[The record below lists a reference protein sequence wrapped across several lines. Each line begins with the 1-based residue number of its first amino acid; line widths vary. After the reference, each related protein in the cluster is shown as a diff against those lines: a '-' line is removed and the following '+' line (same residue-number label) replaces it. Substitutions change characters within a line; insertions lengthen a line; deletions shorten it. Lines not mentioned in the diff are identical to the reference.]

1 MSINNCCFSSSFSNN
16 DSNITSQRNFLKKK
30 KIDISLLH
38 NKLNNI
44 KKSNKNN
51 IKYQTNS
58 SNIYKNIALKRN
70 INTKN
75 ESISLNDISS
85 LNKFSQDNIEIKPK
99 YKKNKKVISPDP
111 NKYSNAVLFKNRIS
125 KHIKLSS
132 RNKSGQ
138 DKDKMIL
145 GNNLNSSG
153 NDMLNNKNEL
163 INKYKYNLKNQFLT
177 PPRKRLYIYN
187 FDSYKKLNKNQSYY
201 INNNLL
207 SAHPNTK
214 KEKDPNIFL
223 TRVNSAFIL
232 PKINT
237 INIDKNSSFSSINTK
252 KKDKNLINQNLKKF
266 LLKIKKKFLPKKR
279 ILLSSYK
286 LPSIIKNNKN
296 LVNMPNSCIHK
307 LEYGN
312 SIIFVKTHL
321 DGLDEEKKR
330 KEKKTKSMKKYE
342 INEGYVDLNVLNS
355 GNNISFK
362 TNLILKDGLYFYEFN
377 KYGRME
383 TVEEKVHKIK
393 KDKKEFKK
401 LLERYSK
408 NEVFKSLENQDF
420 EFKIKRN
427 YGADPIINKNIYRDL
442 YHMLFKNKQ
451 L

>member
-1 MSINNCCFSSSFSNN
+1 MSIHNCCFSSSFRNN
-16 DSNITSQRNFLKKK
+16 DTNIKSQRNPLKKR

-44 KKSNKNN
+44 KKSDKNN

-70 INTKN
+70 INSKD
-75 ESISLNDISS
+75 ESISLNDTSS
-85 LNKFSQDNIEIKPK
+85 LNKISQDNIVIKPK
-99 YKKNKKVISPDP
+99 YKKFKKVISPDP
-111 NKYSNAVLFKNRIS
+111 NKYSNAVLFKNKIS
-125 KHIKLSS
+125 KHFKLSS

-153 NDMLNNKNEL
+153 NDILKNKNEL
-163 INKYKYNLKNQFLT
+163 IDKYKYNLKNHFLT
-177 PPRKRLYIYN
+177 PPRKKLYIYN
-187 FDSYKKLNKNQSYY
+187 FESNKKLNKNQSYC

-207 SAHPNTK
+207 SAHPNIK

-223 TRVNSAFIL
+223 TRVNSAFFL

-237 INIDKNSSFSSINTK
+237 INLDKNSSFSSKNNK

-266 LLKIKKKFLPKKR
+266 LGKIKKKFLPKKR

-286 LPSIIKNNKN
+286 LPPINKN

-321 DGLDEEKKR
+321 DGLGKENKR
-330 KEKKTKSMKKYE
+330 KNKKTKSMKKYE
-342 INEGYVDLNVLNS
+342 INEGYVDLDVLNN

-383 TVEEKVHKIK
+383 TVEKKVHKIK
-393 KDKKEFKK
+393 KDKKGFKK

-408 NEVFKSLENQDF
+408 NEIYKSLENQDF
-420 EFKIKRN
+420 EFHIKRN